1 MPLFISYSHKDFE
14 FVDKLARQLVA
25 QNINV
30 WIDRWELSIG
40 DSLVDKV
47 QEAVDGS
54 SALLVILS
62 KSSTSSEWCKREL
75 SSGLL
80 RELEEKRVV
89 VMPVLLEEC
98 DIPIFARGKLYA
110 DFRTNFDDGL
120 RTIVEGVAKVTNSH
134 LARKKEPEFTI
145 DYSLDWGDA
154 QGQTHLILT
163 FVEQSESQP
172 YSCLT
177 VINILCSLEATKKY
191 KYYSADDDEENAR
204 KYIIEVLY
212 NYFNHQKDIRPVLT
226 NSRKVEMQTSVE
238 GKSQGEIYF
247 LTFESRR
254 LGEDTGKDI
263 VLNSTNL
270 IRFAYKNMCDVLK
283 NKP

>member
-1 MPLFISYSHKDFE
+1 MPLFISYSHKDLE
-14 FVDKLARQLVA
+14 FVDKLAYQLVA

-47 QEAVDGS
+47 QDAVDGS

-62 KSSTSSEWCKREL
+62 KASTSSEWCKREL

-89 VMPVLLEEC
+89 VMPVLLEDC

-120 RTIVEGVAKVTNSH
+120 RTVVEGVAKVTNSQ

-145 DYSLDWGDA
+145 DYSLDWGDL
-154 QGQTHLILT
+154 QGRTSLILT
-163 FVEQSESQP
+163 FVEQSESNP

-177 VINILCSLEATKKY
+177 QINILCSSEATRKY
-191 KYYSADDDEENAR
+191 KHNSKNIGEENAR

-212 NYFNHQKDIRPVLT
+212 NYFNQQEDIRPLLI

-238 GKSQGEIYF
+238 GESNEEIYF
-247 LTFESRR
+247 LIFESRR
-254 LGEDTGKDI
+254 MGEDTGKDI
-263 VLNSTNL
+263 ILNSTNL

-283 NKP
+283 NKA